1 MAPLLPRAAFTLAVA
16 ICLQR
21 VRAIRRTD
29 DSGELEGDDE
39 FHVRDQ
45 VEDLEAIVGFL
56 LAQLL
61 LVKGVRVH

>member
-16 ICLQR
+16 IFLQR

-39 FHVRDQ
+39 FHVGDQ
-45 VEDLEAIVGFL
+45 VEDLEAIVGSL